1 MDNAINGR
9 NTKDQITNKKYRK
22 NDFVRECSRKIM
34 EAVGIFL
41 HKYDALFLY
50 VPLLYSTEKIL

>member
-22 NDFVRECSRKIM
+22 NDFVRESSRKIM

-50 VPLLYSTEKIL
+50 VPLLYRTEKIL

>member
-9 NTKDQITNKKYRK
+9 NTKNQITNKKYRK

-50 VPLLYSTEKIL
+50 VPLLYRT